1 MHISFKFI
9 NECFIGKTFDGV
21 RCLVSGKGGHVASS
35 DVWKA
40 FEENEITHSVAHHL
54 AAIRELKDQQ
64 GYARVSDVAR
74 YLDIT
79 RGSASLTLKALRQKQ
94 FVLEDRNK
102 FLRLSDRGEQLVD
115 LVLAKRVIVR
125 KFLKDVLHVEGHQA
139 EVDACKVEHL
149 LSQETGEKLLNFV
162 RFLLAD
168 TPEAREFL
176 SAFWQTGDFCHDLA
190 DCPIC
195 EDECLLRVGSER

>member
-1 MHISFKFI
+1 M
-9 NECFIGKTFDGV
+9 
-21 RCLVSGKGGHVASS
+21 ASS

-54 AAIRELKDQQ
+54 AAIRELKDRY

-79 RGSASLTLKALRQKQ
+79 RGSASLTLKALRQKG
-94 FVLEDRNK
+94 FVQEDENK
-102 FLRLSDRGEQLVD
+102 FLRLSERGERLVD
-115 LVLAKRVIVR
+115 LVLAKRAIVR
-125 KFLKDVLHVEGHQA
+125 KFLKDVLQVESHQS

-149 LSQETGEKLLNFV
+149 LSEETSEKLLNFV
-162 RFLLAD
+162 RFLLAE

-176 SAFWQTGDFCHDLA
+176 DAFWQTGDFCHDEA

-195 EDECLLRVGSER
+195 EDECLLRIGSDS

>member
-1 MHISFKFI
+1 M
-9 NECFIGKTFDGV
+9 
-21 RCLVSGKGGHVASS
+21 ASS

-54 AAIRELKDQQ
+54 AAIRELKDQH

-74 YLDIT
+74 CLDIT

-102 FLRLSDRGEQLVD
+102 FLRLSDLGERLVD
-115 LVLAKRVIVR
+115 LVLAKRAIVL

-176 SAFWQTGDFCHDLA
+176 SAFWQTSDFCYDLA

-195 EDECLLRVGSER
+195 EDECLLRVGTES